1 LISMFAYGWQA
12 NMEIKKGVVLSVA
25 GFGRIDDIG
34 GHAQPFEAQEHKIGP
49 LIGFE
54 TEVAENRTLGLELG
68 VFFGLTDATADTA
81 VKGKLS
87 YTY

>member
-1 LISMFAYGWQA
+1 MTSAAIRQHSRRR
-12 NMEIKKGVVLSVA
+12 ST
-25 GFGRIDDIG
+25 RS
-34 GHAQPFEAQEHKIGP
+34 GP

-68 VFFGLTDATADTA
+68 VFFGLTDASADTA

>member
-1 LISMFAYGWQA
+1 M
-12 NMEIKKGVVLSVA
+12 
-25 GFGRIDDIG
+25 
-34 GHAQPFEAQEHKIGP
+34 

-68 VFFGLTDATADTA
+68 VFFGLTKATADTA